1 MKDLELLAAF
11 VAVARTGS
19 FTDAAEALGVSK
31 ATVSKRVAALEDQLG
46 LPLFHRTTRHVA
58 PTDAGGFLLGEAG
71 PAIDALVLARAAVLD
86 RQDEP
91 VGTLRVSLPLAYG
104 LTLAPVLVDLLEA
117 NPRLSLD
124 VSFSDR
130 VVDLL
135 DEGFDLAVRIADLP
149 DSSLRARRLGQMR
162 RIVCASPAY
171 LERFGAPARPQ
182 DLTQHRCLLYR
193 YRQSGD
199 QWVFPGHTGDIAVD
213 VTGPVT
219 ADNGDALMA
228 LAAAGL
234 GVAQLPDFIVQEALD
249 DGRLVPLLEGYAE
262 PPRTIWAVM
271 PPGRHQS
278 TKLRVVVDH
287 LVEHLKPAA
296 TPR

>member
-1 MKDLELLAAF
+1 MKDLELMAAF

-58 PTDAGGFLLGEAG
+58 PTEAGDFLLGQAG
-71 PAIDALVLARAAVLD
+71 PAVDALVAARGAVLE

-104 LTLAPVLVDLLEA
+104 ITLAPVLADLLDRH
-117 NPRLSLD
+117 PKLTLD
-124 VSFSDR
+124 ASFSDR
-130 VVDLL
+130 VVNILE
-135 DEGFDLAVRIADLP
+135 EGFDLAVRIADLP

-171 LERFGAPARPQ
+171 LERFGTPTHPTHLA
-182 DLTQHRCLLYR
+182 THRCLRYR

-199 QWVFPGHTGDIAVD
+199 QWVFPGPTGDVVVD
-213 VTGPVT
+213 VSGPVV
-219 ADNGDALMA
+219 ADNGDALLE

-234 GVAQLPDFIVQEALD
+234 GVTQLPDFIAHGALAE
-249 DGRLVPLLEGYAE
+249 GRLVPLLEDFAE

-278 TKLRVVVDH
+278 TKVRVVVDH
-287 LVEHLKPAA
+287 LVAHLQPAA
-296 TPR
+296 TRP